1 MITGDGPKVL
11 EFNVR
16 FGDPETQ
23 AVLPLILDDLGEI
36 FSSAAAGGALPEH
49 LTVEEG
55 FCSCV
60 VMASGGYP
68 GTYGKGFPI
77 TGLDKIEDAIVFQ
90 AGTAVENGKLVTG
103 GGRVLSVA
111 SIGDS
116 MEDSLNR
123 TYRELEKIDFKGKYY
138 RKDIGRT
145 SLMLVGILMGSESDK
160 EVMKLTSE
168 ILGDLEIPCE
178 VNIMSAHRTPDKVKD
193 YASSASERGL
203 KVLIA
208 GAGLAAHLAGAV
220 AAHTILPVIGVPL
233 AAGPLNGMDSLL
245 STVQMPKGIPV
256 ATVAIGSH
264 GARNAAYLAAQII
277 ALENPEVAT
286 RLKELRGW

>member
-1 MITGDGPKVL
+1 
-11 EFNVR
+11 
-16 FGDPETQ
+16 
-23 AVLPLILDDLGEI
+23 
-36 FSSAAAGGALPEH
+36 
-49 LTVEEG
+49 
-55 FCSCV
+55 
-60 VMASGGYP
+60 
-68 GTYGKGFPI
+68 
-77 TGLDKIEDAIVFQ
+77 
-90 AGTAVENGKLVTG
+90 
-103 GGRVLSVA
+103 
-111 SIGDS
+111 
-116 MEDSLNR
+116 
-123 TYRELEKIDFKGKYY
+123 
-138 RKDIGRT
+138 
-145 SLMLVGILMGSESDK
+145 MLVGILMGSESDK
-160 EVMKLTSE
+160 EVMNLTSE
-168 ILGDLEIPCE
+168 ILRSLEIPFE

-277 ALENPEVAT
+277 ALENSEVAA

>member
-1 MITGDGPKVL
+1 
-11 EFNVR
+11 
-16 FGDPETQ
+16 
-23 AVLPLILDDLGEI
+23 
-36 FSSAAAGGALPEH
+36 
-49 LTVEEG
+49 
-55 FCSCV
+55 
-60 VMASGGYP
+60 
-68 GTYGKGFPI
+68 
-77 TGLDKIEDAIVFQ
+77 
-90 AGTAVENGKLVTG
+90 
-103 GGRVLSVA
+103 
-111 SIGDS
+111 
-116 MEDSLNR
+116 
-123 TYRELEKIDFKGKYY
+123 
-138 RKDIGRT
+138 
-145 SLMLVGILMGSESDK
+145 MLVGILMGSESDK

-178 VNIMSAHRTPDKVKD
+178 VNIMSAHRTPDKVKE
-193 YASSASERGL
+193 YASRASERGL

-245 STVQMPKGIPV
+245 STVQMPRGIPV

-277 ALENPEVAT
+277 ALENPEVAA